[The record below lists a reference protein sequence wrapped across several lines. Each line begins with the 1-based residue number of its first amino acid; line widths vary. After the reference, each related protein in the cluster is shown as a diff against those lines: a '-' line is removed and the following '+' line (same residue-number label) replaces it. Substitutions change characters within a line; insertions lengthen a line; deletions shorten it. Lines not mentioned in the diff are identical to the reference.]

1 MTFLMLTYVSEA
13 GAAAY
18 EETDPEQQVA
28 DRVAHDKW
36 FEGNGAALRGGY
48 ELAWPRRTGR
58 IADDQQLVILDGPFA
73 DTKEALGG
81 VIVLEAD
88 SFEAACEIART
99 WPSLSIY
106 PGAKVEVVPVSV
118 ALGG

>member
-1 MTFLMLTYVSEA
+1 VEFLMLTYVSEA

-18 EETDPEQQVA
+18 EATDPAQNQV
-28 DRVAHDKW
+28 DRDEHNKW
-36 FEGNGAALRGGY
+36 FETNGASLRGGY

-81 VIVLEAD
+81 IIVLEAE

-99 WPSLSIY
+99 WPSLRIY
-106 PGAKVEVVPVSV
+106 PGAKVEVVP
-118 ALGG
+118 LGEGG

>member
-18 EETDPEQQVA
+18 EEIDADQQET
-28 DRVAHDKW
+28 DRVEHVKW
-36 FEGNGAALRGGY
+36 FEQNGAALRGGY

-58 IADDQQLVILDGPFA
+58 IAADQQLVMLDGPFA

-81 VIVLEAD
+81 VIVLEAE
-88 SFEAACEIART
+88 SLEAACEMART
-99 WPSLSIY
+99 WPSLRLY
-106 PGAKVEVVPVSV
+106 PGAKVEVVPV
-118 ALGG
+118 GG